1 MKKIFFILF
10 SIVICSCQAQKK
22 NSIFQNNLNSQ
33 RTAFIDNDKINYLIA
48 IMSCDTCVPISI
60 IGYRVV
66 INLSQEE
73 EDIVKKIDY
82 QDWMSLLSNEQS
94 DWAAN
99 LILYYIFDRDSK
111 LLSRVKSRKEWKK
124 YKKKEDLEFWKLHLK
139 KD

>member
-1 MKKIFFILF
+1 MEKIFFILF

>member
-1 MKKIFFILF
+1 
-10 SIVICSCQAQKK
+10 
-22 NSIFQNNLNSQ
+22 
-33 RTAFIDNDKINYLIA
+33 
-48 IMSCDTCVPISI
+48 MSCDTCVPISI